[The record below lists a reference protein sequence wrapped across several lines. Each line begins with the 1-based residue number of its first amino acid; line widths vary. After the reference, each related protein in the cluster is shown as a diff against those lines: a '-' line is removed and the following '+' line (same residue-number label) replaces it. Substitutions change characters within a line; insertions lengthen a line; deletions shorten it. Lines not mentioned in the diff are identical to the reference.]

1 MEICHGF
8 LRDIAGTSDDSRFF
22 GPNRRGRAAGTC
34 VGRGLLRAVQRP
46 SAPNRVRRG
55 ARARGDRTAH
65 RARRR
70 EHARRAG
77 DLPAGCRADDGR
89 RRARDVRRC
98 PAKATMDACAER
110 LPGAPLLPTG
120 RLPVVLPAGP
130 EGLNYFASA
139 WAAIENVLLA
149 AANEGLACA
158 FRIPICDE
166 AEHVKQAVG
175 APKGYELA
183 CFLAIGHPAPDAR
196 RCRQKAID
204 VPSRIHHGSW

>member
-1 MEICHGF
+1 M
-8 LRDIAGTSDDSRFF
+8 
-22 GPNRRGRAAGTC
+22 PPRGKGGSVHFSMTHPTNHLS
-34 VGRGLLRAVQRP
+34 LLRCTFQLTHYDQ
-46 SAPNRVRRG
+46 S
-55 ARARGDRTAH
+55 
-65 RARRR
+65 
-70 EHARRAG
+70 
-77 DLPAGCRADDGR
+77 
-89 RRARDVRRC
+89 
-98 PAKATMDACAER
+98 
-110 LPGAPLLPTG
+110 
-120 RLPVVLPAGP
+120 
-130 EGLNYFASA
+130 GLNYFASA
-139 WAAIENVLLA
+139 RAAIENVLLA

>member
-1 MEICHGF
+1 MQETF
-8 LRDIAGTSDDSRFF
+8 LR
-22 GPNRRGRAAGTC
+22 AA
-34 VGRGLLRAVQRP
+34 
-46 SAPNRVRRG
+46 AP
-55 ARARGDRTAH
+55 
-65 RARRR
+65 
-70 EHARRAG
+70 
-77 DLPAGCRADDGR
+77 
-89 RRARDVRRC
+89 
-98 PAKATMDACAER
+98 TMDADEHAMFADA
-110 LPGAPLLPTG
+110 LPKQQWMLAQSGCL
-120 RLPVVLPAGP
+120 VLPFFRQVGCP
-130 EGLNYFASA
+130 LCSPPDQSGLNYFASA